1 MVTGIAVW
9 LGLAKHWYGSVT
21 VASSGETLPCLY
33 GSVAS
38 TFSPALYSIVI
49 TLIKPQRF
57 DWASV
62 MEEKSKLAFEVQDTA
77 IGTSPEDA
85 ALDLELHSAGVAEK
99 AHFKRW
105 LKIASWWAAATFFGH
120 WVIWPLSMYA
130 SKYMFGKGFFAAWL
144 VVAIV
149 WLWGTM
155 LIAGFYPIVDG
166 RKQILA
172 IFKSG
177 GKLRKVEK
185 DTPSSRDNEKK
196 VSTVVST
203 SSGSSSSR

>member
-21 VASSGETLPCLY
+21 VASSGEVLPCLY

-77 IGTSPEDA
+77 FSTSSEDA
-85 ALDLELHSAGVAEK
+85 VLHLELHSASVAEK

-105 LKIASWWAAATFFGH
+105 LKIASLWAAATFLGH
-120 WVIWPLSMYA
+120 WVLWPLPMYA
-130 SKYMFGKGFFAAWL
+130 SKYVFGKGFFGAWL
-144 VVAIV
+144 VIAIV

-155 LIAGFYPIVDG
+155 LIAGFYPIIDW

-172 IFKSG
+172 IFKSSS
-177 GKLRKVEK
+177 KLRKVGTGTASPV
-185 DTPSSRDNEKK
+185 DEKK
-196 VSTVVST
+196 VSTVVSA
-203 SSGSSSSR
+203 SSGSSSPR